1 MICTIIM
8 NILSI
13 GGSDTSSGAGIQS
26 DIKRFSN
33 NGFYPFTVITAITSQ
48 NTKKITSIEPVSK
61 RSLELQMESVLS
73 DFHIDAVK
81 IGMVFNTQIIKA
93 IHSKLKNSKFPI
105 VVDPIIKSTTG
116 RLLLKKNALPDYRK
130 MIIPLADVITPNRYE
145 SKILTGITD
154 ARKAAKKIQSMG
166 AKNVI
171 ITGFTESNNKIY
183 DFILEPNNQYKISG
197 KKLPI
202 VNHGSGCDY
211 SASMTESLAKGL
223 PISKAVK
230 IAKKFVYQSIKNSI
244 NIGKGISI
252 THQEIPKDA
261 LSLHNSIDEFR
272 QIKNIHRVIPECQTN
287 FVFAKTNP
295 KTINDV
301 LGISGRLVK
310 TGKEIEIAGQ
320 IVYGGSQH
328 VASAVIEVNKKFP
341 EILSCINIKYDKK
354 IILKAKKLG
363 LTVLSYDRIKEP
375 KKIKSKENSSIIW
388 GIANSLKNKCPDL
401 IYHKGDIGKEAMI
414 LIFGINPNN
423 VIKKVSKLRLIN

>member
-81 IGMVFNTQIIKA
+81 IGMVFNSQIIKA

-244 NIGKGISI
+244 NIGKGINI

-388 GIANSLKNKCPDL
+388 GVANSLKNKCPDL

-414 LIFGINPNN
+414 LIFGINPSN

>member
-1 MICTIIM
+1 M

-26 DIKRFSN
+26 DIKMFSN

-48 NTKKITSIEPVSK
+48 NTKKITSIEPVSMK
-61 RSLELQMESVLS
+61 SLELQIESVLS

-81 IGMVFNTQIIKA
+81 IGMVYNSQNIKI

-116 RLLLKKNALPDYRK
+116 RLLLMKNALPDYRK
-130 MIIPLADVITPNRYE
+130 MIIPLADIITPNRYE
-145 SKILTGITD
+145 SKVLTGITD
-154 ARKAAKKIQSMG
+154 AKKAAKKIQDMG

-171 ITGFTESNNKIY
+171 ITGFTESKNKIS
-183 DFILEPNNQYKISG
+183 DFILESNSQYKISG
-197 KKLPI
+197 KKIPI
-202 VNHGSGCDY
+202 INHGSGCDY
-211 SASMTESLAKGL
+211 SASITQSLANGL
-223 PISKAVK
+223 TISKSVR
-230 IAKKFVYQSIKNSI
+230 IAKKFVYRSIKNSI
-244 NIGKGISI
+244 VIGKGINI
-252 THQEIPKDA
+252 THQEFPKNSKNLLDA
-261 LSLHNSIDEFR
+261 IDEFR

-295 KTINDV
+295 KKINDV

-310 TGKEIEIAGQ
+310 AGKEIVIAGH

-328 VASAVIEVNKKFP
+328 VASAVIQVNKKFS

-363 LTVLSYDRIKEP
+363 FTVLNYDRNKEP
-375 KKIKSKENSSIIW
+375 KNVKQKENSSISW
-388 GIANSLKNKCPDL
+388 GISNILKTKCPDI
-401 IYHKGDIGKEAMI
+401 IYHKGDFGKESMI
-414 LIFGINPNN
+414 LIFGETPND
-423 VIKKVSKLRLIN
+423 VIRKVSKLRLCY

>member
-81 IGMVFNTQIIKA
+81 IGMVFNSQIIKA

-244 NIGKGISI
+244 NIGKGINI

-388 GIANSLKNKCPDL
+388 GVANSLKNKCPDL

>member
-1 MICTIIM
+1 M

-230 IAKKFVYQSIKNSI
+230 IAKKFVYQSIKYSI
-244 NIGKGISI
+244 NIGKGINI

-272 QIKNIHRVIPECQTN
+272 QIKNIHRGIPECHTN

-388 GIANSLKNKCPDL
+388 GVANSLKNKCPDL

>member
-1 MICTIIM
+1 M

-26 DIKRFSN
+26 DIKIFSN

-48 NTKKITSIEPVSK
+48 NTKKITSIEPVSR
-61 RSLELQMESVLS
+61 RSLELQIESVLS

-81 IGMVFNTQIIKA
+81 IGMVYNSQNIKI

-116 RLLLKKNALPDYRK
+116 RLLLMKNALPDYRK
-130 MIIPLADVITPNRYE
+130 MIIPLADIITPNRYE
-145 SKILTGITD
+145 SKVLTGITD
-154 ARKAAKKIQSMG
+154 AKKAAKKIQDMG

-171 ITGFTESNNKIY
+171 ITGFTESKNKIS
-183 DFILEPNNQYKISG
+183 DFILESNSQYKISG
-197 KKLPI
+197 KKIPI
-202 VNHGSGCDY
+202 INHGSGCDY
-211 SASMTESLAKGL
+211 SASITQSLANGL
-223 PISKAVK
+223 TISKSVR
-230 IAKKFVYQSIKNSI
+230 IAKKFVYRSIKNSI
-244 NIGKGISI
+244 VIGKGINI
-252 THQEIPKDA
+252 THQEFPKNSKNLLDA
-261 LSLHNSIDEFR
+261 IDEFR

-295 KTINDV
+295 KKINDV

-310 TGKEIEIAGQ
+310 AGKEIVIAGH

-328 VASAVIEVNKKFP
+328 VASAVIQVNKKFS

-363 LTVLSYDRIKEP
+363 FTVLNYDRNKEP
-375 KKIKSKENSSIIW
+375 KNVKQKENSSISW
-388 GIANSLKNKCPDL
+388 GISNILKTKCPDI
-401 IYHKGDIGKEAMI
+401 IYHKGDFGKESMI
-414 LIFGINPNN
+414 LIFGETPND
-423 VIKKVSKLRLIN
+423 VIRKVSKLRLCY

>member
-1 MICTIIM
+1 M

-154 ARKAAKKIQSMG
+154 ARKSAKKIQSMG

-244 NIGKGISI
+244 NIGKGINI

-388 GIANSLKNKCPDL
+388 GVANSLKNKCPDL

-414 LIFGINPNN
+414 LIFGIDPSN

>member
-1 MICTIIM
+1 M

-33 NGFYPFTVITAITSQ
+33 NGFYPFTVITALTSQ

-244 NIGKGISI
+244 NIGKGINI

-310 TGKEIEIAGQ
+310 TGKEIETAGQ

-388 GIANSLKNKCPDL
+388 GVANSLKNKCPDL

>member
-1 MICTIIM
+1 M

-244 NIGKGISI
+244 NIGKGINI

-363 LTVLSYDRIKEP
+363 LTVLSYDRTKEP

-388 GIANSLKNKCPDL
+388 GVANSLKNKCPDL

>member
-1 MICTIIM
+1 M

-81 IGMVFNTQIIKA
+81 IGMVFNSQIIKA

-244 NIGKGISI
+244 NIGKGINI

-363 LTVLSYDRIKEP
+363 LTVLSYDRTKEP

-388 GIANSLKNKCPDL
+388 GVANSLKNKCPDL

>member
-244 NIGKGISI
+244 NIGKGINI

-388 GIANSLKNKCPDL
+388 GVANSLKNKCPDL

-414 LIFGINPNN
+414 LIFGINPSN

>member
-116 RLLLKKNALPDYRK
+116 RLLLKKTALPDYRK

-244 NIGKGISI
+244 NIGKGINI

-272 QIKNIHRVIPECQTN
+272 QIKNIHRIIPECQTN
-287 FVFAKTNP
+287 FVFAKANP

-388 GIANSLKNKCPDL
+388 GVANSLKNKCPDL

-414 LIFGINPNN
+414 LIFGIDPSN

>member
-81 IGMVFNTQIIKA
+81 IGMVFNSQNIKT

-244 NIGKGISI
+244 NIGKGINI

-388 GIANSLKNKCPDL
+388 GVANSLKNKCPDL

>member
-154 ARKAAKKIQSMG
+154 GRKAAKKIQSMG

-244 NIGKGISI
+244 NIGKGINI

-363 LTVLSYDRIKEP
+363 LTVLSYDRTKEP

-388 GIANSLKNKCPDL
+388 GVANSLKNKCPDL
-401 IYHKGDIGKEAMI
+401 IYHKGDIGKESMI
-414 LIFGINPNN
+414 LIFCIDPSN

>member
-81 IGMVFNTQIIKA
+81 IGMVFNSQIIKA

-244 NIGKGISI
+244 NIGKGINI

-320 IVYGGSQH
+320 IMYGGSQH

-388 GIANSLKNKCPDL
+388 GVANSLKNKCPDL

-414 LIFGINPNN
+414 LIFGINPSN

>member
-1 MICTIIM
+1 M

-33 NGFYPFTVITAITSQ
+33 NGFYPFTVITALTSQ

-171 ITGFTESNNKIY
+171 ITGYTESNNKIY

-244 NIGKGISI
+244 NIGKGINI

-388 GIANSLKNKCPDL
+388 GVANSLKNKCPDL

>member
-1 MICTIIM
+1 M

-130 MIIPLADVITPNRYE
+130 MIIPLADVITQNRYE

-244 NIGKGISI
+244 NIGKGINI

-388 GIANSLKNKCPDL
+388 GVANSLKNKCPDL

>member
-1 MICTIIM
+1 M

-244 NIGKGISI
+244 NIGKGINI

-363 LTVLSYDRIKEP
+363 LTVLSYDRTKEP

>member
-1 MICTIIM
+1 M

-171 ITGFTESNNKIY
+171 ITGYTESNNKIY

-244 NIGKGISI
+244 NIGKGINI

-363 LTVLSYDRIKEP
+363 LTVLSYDRTKEP
-375 KKIKSKENSSIIW
+375 KRIKLKENSSIIW
-388 GIANSLKNKCPDL
+388 GIDNSLKNKCPDL

>member
-1 MICTIIM
+1 M

-26 DIKRFSN
+26 DIKIFSN

-81 IGMVFNTQIIKA
+81 IGMVFNSQIIKA

-105 VVDPIIKSTTG
+105 VVDPIIKSTTD

-183 DFILEPNNQYKISG
+183 DLVLEPNNQYKISG

-223 PISKAVK
+223 PINKAVK

-244 NIGKGISI
+244 SIGKGINI

-261 LSLHNSIDEFR
+261 LSLHNSIDEFK
-272 QIKNIHRVIPECQTN
+272 QIKNIHRIIPECQTN

-295 KTINDV
+295 KTIKDV

-363 LTVLSYDRIKEP
+363 LTVLSYDRTKEP

-388 GIANSLKNKCPDL
+388 GVANSLKNKCPDL

-414 LIFGINPNN
+414 LIFGINPSN